1 MPIPDKTFF
10 GSQLDGKGA
19 ILFGEVR
26 QITNEDEKLLL
37 LKRRLEA
44 YLISQIDP
52 IADSTQI
59 YSPFPLTVLT
69 CVAVETLG
77 RVISPVVKWE
87 NDQHKQNEISKLAS
101 VSIYGELDKKLTRPL
116 TQVFK
121 KSMQELWP
129 KDKNVKS
136 IKSYAELFHSYLRT
150 SFMHGYRSKN
160 VFLKAELEE
169 GWVIKDGFLIINPY
183 WFWKEYKRVFEE
195 SFDKIF
201 DKKEKNNPHRVNAL
215 AYFHR
220 LIHE

>member
-10 GSQLDGKGA
+10 GSKLDGTGA
-19 ILFGEVR
+19 ILFGEVC
-26 QITNEDEKLLL
+26 QITDEHDKLLL

-44 YLISQIDP
+44 YLTSQIDP
-52 IADSTQI
+52 IADSTKI

-69 CVAVETLG
+69 CIAVETLG
-77 RVISPVVKWE
+77 RVISPISEWE
-87 NDQHKQNEISKLAS
+87 KDKHKDKEISKLVS
-101 VSIYGELDKKLTRPL
+101 VRIYGELDKKLTRPL
-116 TQVFK
+116 NQEFK
-121 KSMQELWP
+121 ASMQALWP
-129 KDKNVKS
+129 NDKVKD

-169 GWVIKDGFLIINPY
+169 GWAIKDGFLIINPY

-195 SFDKIF
+195 SFEKIF
-201 DKKEKNNPHRVNAL
+201 DKKEKNNPYRINAL

-220 LIHE
+220 LINE

>member
-1 MPIPDKTFF
+1 MPIPDNTFF
-10 GSQLDGKGA
+10 GFHFGGKGTA

-26 QITNEDEKLLL
+26 QITNEDDKLLI

-52 IADSTQI
+52 IADSTKI

-69 CVAVETLG
+69 CVAVETIG
-77 RVISPVVKWE
+77 RVISPVSEWE
-87 NDQHKQNEISKLAS
+87 KDKHKDKEISKLVS
-101 VSIYGELDKKLTRPL
+101 VHIYGELDKKLTRPL
-116 TQVFK
+116 TKEFK
-121 KSMQELWP
+121 ASMQVLWP
-129 KDKNVKS
+129 NDNVKD

-160 VFLKAELEE
+160 VFLKAEQEE

-183 WFWKEYKRVFEE
+183 WFWREYKRVFEE
-195 SFDKIF
+195 SFEKIF
-201 DKKEKNNPHRVNAL
+201 DKKEKNNPYRIHAL

-220 LIHE
+220 LINE